1 MGVWGVGSSF
11 ITDHTGAVI
20 NKMNREEK
28 GYIIAEVDLE
38 KNRKERHGWGLFRD
52 RRPHMYQTILTK
64 DGHTK

>member
-1 MGVWGVGSSF
+1 
-11 ITDHTGAVI
+11 
-20 NKMNREEK
+20 MNREEK

-38 KNRKERHGWGLFRD
+38 GNRKERHGWGLFRD